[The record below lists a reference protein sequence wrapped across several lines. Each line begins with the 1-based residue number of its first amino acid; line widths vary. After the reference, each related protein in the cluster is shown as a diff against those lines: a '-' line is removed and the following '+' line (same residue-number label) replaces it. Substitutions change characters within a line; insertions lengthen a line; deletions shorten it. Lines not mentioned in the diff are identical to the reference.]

1 MKLFLGL
8 AAVLAQSMLVVG
20 FGLPRIVRDGD
31 ETELNLGRNPRI
43 GIELEKG
50 ELPEL
55 ELEYK

>member
-8 AAVLAQSMLVVG
+8 AAVLAQSMLVAG

>member
-8 AAVLAQSMLVVG
+8 AAVMVQSMLVAG
-20 FGLPRIVRDGD
+20 FGLPRIVRNGD

-43 GIELEKG
+43 GVEMQQG

>member
-8 AAVLAQSMLVVG
+8 AAVMVQSMLVGG
-20 FGLPRIVRDGD
+20 FGLPRIVHNGD
-31 ETELNLGRNPRI
+31 ETELNLGRNPRV
-43 GIELEKG
+43 GIELERG

>member
-8 AAVLAQSMLVVG
+8 AAVMVQSMLVGG
-20 FGLPRIVRDGD
+20 FGLPRIVHNGD

-43 GIELEKG
+43 GIELEK
-50 ELPEL
+50 L